1 MWGYGGGMR
10 EPIEGEYRVIGEPPK
25 REPVFHMRNLIV
37 FVLSLAF
44 AIGVNLGL
52 RQIIAWLGYS
62 G

>member
-1 MWGYGGGMR
+1 MR